1 MKEVKNILLLLIALF
16 TVGCTQTIIFEDVNT
31 PTPTPEINIPN
42 NEIWYTSIDGT
53 VVEPDSS
60 ADFGATIVSNTYENG
75 KGVIKFNKDLYTIG
89 QYAFDHKPILTVVL
103 PKTVR
108 VIEHD
113 AFSYTPLK
121 SVVLSDELT
130 SIGAE
135 AFEYCN
141 LETIDFG
148 DFIGDVGEFAFR
160 ATGVDEV
167 HVSSLSNWCS
177 IDFGGWD
184 ANPLAGGGGTTCL
197 YVNNE
202 KLTTLIFHN
211 GLTEIKPYLFNHCKD
226 LEEVVIHDNIT
237 RIGKYAFRY
246 SDVRKV
252 TIGKNVQYIGGSA
265 FNCLS
270 LMEIHCKSLTP
281 PELENIDVF
290 AQLRPDCK
298 IYVPFE
304 SLDLYKSAYGWSTY
318 ADAIVADPSTF
329 TSAPYAVGDY
339 YYDGTKEGVVFE
351 IWDNGNSGKIV
362 SMMQSAGELQW
373 SSDETEQ
380 KRLIGADS
388 ETDGAYNT
396 VKVKAISGW
405 ESKYPAFKW
414 CADLG
419 SGWYLPSKEEL
430 RTIYENKDK
439 LNPKLTDKLYE
450 DLYWSSTEYGYKT
463 SGYFCAWL
471 VHMNDGDTYYNIKG
485 YYGYVRAVSAF

>member
-1 MKEVKNILLLLIALF
+1 MKEVKNILLLLMALF
-16 TVGCTQTIIFEDVNT
+16 AVGCTQTIIFEDVST
-31 PTPTPEINIPN
+31 PTPKPEINIPN

-148 DFIGDVGEFAFR
+148 DFIGDVGECAFS
-160 ATGVDEV
+160 ATDVKEV

-184 ANPLAGGGGTTCL
+184 ANPLAGGGGATCL

-318 ADAIVADPSTF
+318 ADAIVADPVSEPTPEP
-329 TSAPYAVGDY
+329 TEPANN
-339 YYDGTKEGVVFE
+339 E
-351 IWDNGNSGKIV
+351 IWYTS
-362 SMMQSAGELQW
+362 
-373 SSDETEQ
+373 
-380 KRLIGADS
+380 
-388 ETDGAYNT
+388 TDG
-396 VKVKAISGW
+396 KVVV
-405 ESKYPAFKW
+405 PA
-414 CADLG
+414 
-419 SGWYLPSKEEL
+419 E
-430 RTIYENKDK
+430 T
-439 LNPKLTDKLYE
+439 
-450 DLYWSSTEYGYKT
+450 
-463 SGYFCAWL
+463 GYFDVSITSNTYSNGKGVITFSGPLTTIGRNEGEEPFANCAHNL
-471 VHMNDGDTYYNIKG
+471 KSVVLPNGLKTIG
-485 YYGYVRAVSAF
+485 YGAFSL

>member
-1 MKEVKNILLLLIALF
+1 MALF
-16 TVGCTQTIIFEDVNT
+16 AVGCTQTIIFEDVNT
-31 PTPTPEINIPN
+31 PAPAPEINIPN

-148 DFIGDVGEFAFR
+148 DFIGDVGECAFR
-160 ATGVDEV
+160 ATDVKEV
-167 HVSSLSNWCS
+167 HISSLSRWCS
-177 IDFGGWD
+177 IEFGGWD

-202 KLTTLIFHN
+202 KLTTLIFRN

-226 LEEVVIHDNIT
+226 LEEVVINDNIT

-252 TIGKNVQYIGGSA
+252 TVGKNVQYIGDSA

-270 LMEIHCKSLTP
+270 LMEIHCRSLTP

-304 SLDLYKSAYGWSTY
+304 SLDLYKSAYGWSEY
-318 ADAIVADPSTF
+318 KNQIVPIT

-339 YYDGTKEGVVFE
+339 YCDGTKEGVVFDV
-351 IWDNGNSGKIV
+351 WDNGNRGKIV
-362 SMMQSAGELQW
+362 SMTESATSLQW

-396 VKVKAISGW
+396 AKVKAVSGW
-405 ESKYPAFKW
+405 QSKYPAFKW

-419 SGWYLPSKEEL
+419 EGWYLPSKEEL
-430 RTIYENKDK
+430 LTIYNHKDK
-439 LNPKLTDKLYE
+439 LNPKLTDKL
-450 DLYWSSTEYGYKT
+450 LVAYWSSTEDDYNY
-463 SGYFCAWL
+463 SSVEAHAWL
-471 VHMNDGDTYYNIKG
+471 VHMYDGDTNFSLKNTNL
-485 YYGYVRAVSAF
+485 YVRAVSAF

>member
-1 MKEVKNILLLLIALF
+1 MALF
-16 TVGCTQTIIFEDVNT
+16 AVGCTQTIIFEDVKT

-148 DFIGDVGEFAFR
+148 DFIGDVGECAFS
-160 ATGVDEV
+160 ATDVKDV

-197 YVNNE
+197 HVNNE

-252 TIGKNVQYIGGSA
+252 TIGKNVQYIGDSA

-304 SLDLYKSAYGWSTY
+304 SLDLYKSAYGWS
-318 ADAIVADPSTF
+318 
-329 TSAPYAVGDY
+329 
-339 YYDGTKEGVVFE
+339 
-351 IWDNGNSGKIV
+351 
-362 SMMQSAGELQW
+362 
-373 SSDETEQ
+373 
-380 KRLIGADS
+380 
-388 ETDGAYNT
+388 
-396 VKVKAISGW
+396 
-405 ESKYPAFKW
+405 
-414 CADLG
+414 
-419 SGWYLPSKEEL
+419 
-430 RTIYENKDK
+430 
-439 LNPKLTDKLYE
+439 
-450 DLYWSSTEYGYKT
+450 EY
-463 SGYFCAWL
+463 
-471 VHMNDGDTYYNIKG
+471 
-485 YYGYVRAVSAF
+485 

>member
-31 PTPTPEINIPN
+31 PTPKPEINIPN
-42 NEIWYTSIDGT
+42 NEIWYTSIDGA

-148 DFIGDVGEFAFR
+148 DFIGDVGECAFS
-160 ATGVDEV
+160 ATDVKEV
-167 HVSSLSNWCS
+167 HISSLSNWCS

-197 YVNNE
+197 HVNNE

-246 SDVRKV
+246 SDVSKV
-252 TIGKNVQYIGGSA
+252 TIGKNVQYIGDSA

-281 PELENIDVF
+281 PELENIHVF

-304 SLDLYKSAYGWSTY
+304 SLDLYKSAYGWSEY
-318 ADAIVADPSTF
+318 ENQIVTIT

-339 YYDGTKEGVVFE
+339 YCDGTKEGVVFDV
-351 IWDNGNSGKIV
+351 WDNGNSGKIV
-362 SMMQSAGELQW
+362 SMTQSATSLQW

-396 VKVKAISGW
+396 AKVKAVSGW
-405 ESKYPAFKW
+405 REKYPAFKW
-414 CADLG
+414 CAYLG
-419 SGWYLPSKEEL
+419 EGWYLPSKEEL
-430 RTIYENKDK
+430 LTIYNHKDK
-439 LNPKLTDKLYE
+439 LNPKLTHKLSE
-450 DLYWSSTEYGYKT
+450 DSYWSSTEDDYNYSSVEAHAWYVYMDHGHASSSYK
-463 SGYFCAWL
+463 L
-471 VHMNDGDTYYNIKG
+471 VIN
-485 YYGYVRAVSAF
+485 YVRAVSAF